1 MFIEYRGTFVRAN
14 HGHSCESMESLW
26 LLAKNKSVNHVEHLV
41 KMVVASKMYQCSYN
55 PKHEKELSKINDL
68 GFD

>member
-1 MFIEYRGTFVRAN
+1 MFIEYRGTFVRVK
-14 HGHSCESMESLW
+14 HGESMESLW
-26 LLAKNKSVNHVEHLV
+26 LLAKNKSVHHVEHLV

-55 PKHEKELSKINDL
+55 PKHDKELSKINDL